1 MFLVAWLEQ
10 GVYSG
15 LYNLVLI
22 ISKGVF
28 MKQLMQKT
36 TQFSKFLGLACAAVL
51 IIGYAGCSKQR
62 TKEDMTLPEL
72 AQKTTAFLEKKKYD
86 DAISHLETLIAR
98 FPDNPNVGMY
108 KMLLAE
114 LYFKREEYPSAHE
127 LYEHYNQ
134 FYPSDKSA
142 EYAKYKS
149 LLAMFYQTLRAEC
162 DQTETEE
169 AVRLCDEYLQNKQ
182 YDQYRKDVLDIKK
195 TCTDKLIDK
204 EVYVFNFYLKQD
216 QFDAAHNR
224 IKSLRDKYLAANK
237 TLEPRLLYLE
247 TKLAQREKNKKVLH
261 ERLDLLMQ
269 KYPESQFTQ
278 MAQGLTAQ
286 PTFIF

>member
-1 MFLVAWLEQ
+1 
-10 GVYSG
+10 
-15 LYNLVLI
+15 
-22 ISKGVF
+22 
-28 MKQLMQKT
+28 MKRLMQKNMY
-36 TQFSKFLGLACAAVL
+36 FSSFLGLACAVVIL
-51 IIGYAGCSKQR
+51 LGSIGCSKQK
-62 TKEDMTLPEL
+62 TKDDMTLPEL
-72 AQKTTAFLEKKKYD
+72 AKKTTALLEKKKYD
-86 DAISHLETLIAR
+86 DAITHLETLIAR
-98 FPDNPNVGMY
+98 FPDNPNVGKY

-114 LYFKREEYPSAHE
+114 LYFKREEYPSAQE

-134 FYPSDKSA
+134 FYPSDTSA

-149 LLAMFYQTLRAEC
+149 LLAMHYQTLRSEC

-169 AVRLCDEYLQNKQ
+169 TVRLCNEYLQNNQ
-182 YDQYRKDVLDIKK
+182 YTKYRKDVLDIKK

-216 QFDAAHNR
+216 QFDAAHSR
-224 IKSLRDKYLAANK
+224 LKSLKDKYLAANK
-237 TLEPRLLYLE
+237 SIEPRLLYLE

-278 MAQGLTAQ
+278 MAQGLISR
-286 PTFIF
+286 PTFVF